1 MGKMKDVQIQQHNE
15 LVDEFDGALLADGF
29 EEALVGF
36 GYRFSHPVAIYDY
49 NRCIEV
55 LMNRDGMTDEEAI
68 EFFDFNVSGAY
79 VGESTPVFLMHNV

>member
-1 MGKMKDVQIQQHNE
+1 MKDVQIQQHNE

-79 VGESTPVFLMHNV
+79 VGESTPVFIMHNV

>member
-1 MGKMKDVQIQQHNE
+1 MGKMKDAQIQQHNE

-29 EEALVGF
+29 EDALVGF

-49 NRCIEV
+49 NRCIEI

-68 EFFDFNVSGAY
+68 EFFDFNVAGAY
-79 VGESTPVFLMHNV
+79 VGESTPVYIMHNV

>member
-1 MGKMKDVQIQQHNE
+1 VGKMKDVQIQQHNE

>member
-1 MGKMKDVQIQQHNE
+1 MGKMKDAQIQYHNE
-15 LVDEFDGALLADGF
+15 VIEEFDGALLADGF

>member
-1 MGKMKDVQIQQHNE
+1 VGKMKDVQIQQHNE

-79 VGESTPVFLMHNV
+79 VGESTPVFIMHNV

>member
-1 MGKMKDVQIQQHNE
+1 MKDVQIQQHNE

>member
-1 MGKMKDVQIQQHNE
+1 MGKMKDLQIQEHNE
-15 LVDEFDGALLADGF
+15 ISDEFEGALLADGF

-79 VGESTPVFLMHNV
+79 VGDSTPVFLMHHV

>member
-79 VGESTPVFLMHNV
+79 VGESTPVFIMHNV